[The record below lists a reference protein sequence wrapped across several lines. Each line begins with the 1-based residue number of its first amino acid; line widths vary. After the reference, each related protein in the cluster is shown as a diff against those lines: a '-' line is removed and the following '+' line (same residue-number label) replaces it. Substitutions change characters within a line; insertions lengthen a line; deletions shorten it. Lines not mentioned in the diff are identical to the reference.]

1 MIWKRT
7 KKEARKGKGAAR
19 KANRR
24 MTPEEQRAM
33 NVAPEAP
40 VRRKAKSAR
49 GHVKPLETPG
59 QKGTKRPQR
68 QRRTN
73 PVGGLLQRAFAP
85 LRRSLTGEWLGAP
98 DVIRHLPFAAFLG
111 LLFIGYIFL
120 QYRYEYDERAI
131 KEGRKELRNLRHHEQ
146 ALRGRFESQL
156 QRSRLDEAMADIDL
170 AAPDTP
176 PTLLPDATTP

>member
-1 MIWKRT
+1 MIWKRGSQ
-7 KKEARKGKGAAR
+7 RKGKSAGK

-24 MTPEEQRAM
+24 LTQEEMQARS
-33 NVAPEAP
+33 VAANAP
-40 VRRKAKSAR
+40 KTRRSKRGR
-49 GHVKPLETPG
+49 GHVKPLDP
-59 QKGTKRPQR
+59 QKADGTSRTRRAKRP
-68 QRRTN
+68 N
-73 PVGGLLQRAFAP
+73 PVGAALQRAFAP
-85 LRRSLTGEWLGAP
+85 IRRSLTGEWLGAP
-98 DVIRHLPFAAFLG
+98 DVLRHLPFAAFLG
-111 LLFIGYIFL
+111 LLFVGYIYL

-176 PTLLPDATTP
+176 PRILPDATTP

>member
-1 MIWKRT
+1 MIWSRGKQR
-7 KKEARKGKGAAR
+7 GKGAEK

-24 MTPEEQRAM
+24 LTPEEMQARS
-33 NVAPEAP
+33 VAPTP
-40 VRRKAKSAR
+40 KKGRKGKPGR
-49 GHVKPLETPG
+49 GHVKPLDTPAADHPSR
-59 QKGTKRPQR
+59 TQR

-73 PVGGLLQRAFAP
+73 PVSRAFRRGFDP
-85 LRRSLTGEWLGAP
+85 IRRSLTGEWLGAP
-98 DVIRHLPFAAFLG
+98 DVLRHLPFAAFLG
-111 LLFIGYIFL
+111 LLFIGYIYL

-176 PTLLPDATTP
+176 PRILPDATTP

>member
-1 MIWKRT
+1 MIRKRS
-7 KKEARKGKGAAR
+7 KKEARKGKGAVR

-33 NVAPEAP
+33 NVVPEAP

-49 GHVKPLETPG
+49 GHVKPLEAQG
-59 QKGTKRPQR
+59 QKSTKRTPR
-68 QRRTN
+68 QRRPN
-73 PVGGLLQRAFAP
+73 PLGGLLQRTFAP